1 MTEGLG
7 VLDFIL
13 DTFSKNKNQ
22 KLVVIF
28 GSKLVVIFGSRF
40 RDDVSYTK
48 V

>member
-28 GSKLVVIFGSRF
+28 GSRF